1 MSAAYIVLTT
11 SNSVTITSN
20 IFSVSINTS
29 VLINIQNFCEHGSS
43 NVVLPS
49 YPMHLSYV
57 LSSNLLLH
65 GCLLLL
71 IAVFMCV
78 CLLVF
83 IVSCEKQRLFYQW
96 QSCLNLCSVFAFLRY
111 RQKMLCEHQKCVY
124 FLCMLQESSATSRSF
139 VDCDTP
145 TVQVRDLSHVLSGM
159 SISTKFVAI
168 PSVSRQYWIACYEH
182 NAHPSS

>member
-83 IVSCEKQRLFYQW
+83 IVSCEKQRLFYQ
-96 QSCLNLCSVFAFLRY
+96 
-111 RQKMLCEHQKCVY
+111 
-124 FLCMLQESSATSRSF
+124 
-139 VDCDTP
+139 
-145 TVQVRDLSHVLSGM
+145 
-159 SISTKFVAI
+159 
-168 PSVSRQYWIACYEH
+168 
-182 NAHPSS
+182 